1 MLFIWQRL
9 VMTDFIITKFVIVK
23 IQRQIKSGHLGR
35 LLLFTY
41 WSLIRAAITTTFA
54 IGHCIHPGEHI
65 ALYFS
70 HFRAAHTG
78 QHKLDLAG

>member
-1 MLFIWQRL
+1 
-9 VMTDFIITKFVIVK
+9 MTDFIISEIRPYHKGSAP
-23 IQRQIKSGHLGR
+23 KSGHLGR

-41 WSLIRAAITTTFA
+41 WRLIRPTITTTFA

-65 ALYFS
+65 ALYFA